1 MTESNIQ
8 SNNNSSSTHNM
19 PDIIKRYSLFLV
31 GLFIASMGVAFS
43 AKAGLGTSPVASVP
57 YSVSLVSSLL
67 SFGGWLNLLSVIQ
80 IVIQVIVLKGKC
92 NYIEIA
98 IQTVLAFVYG
108 YLTNFSVWLIKD
120 INVTAYP
127 MQFVFMLLG
136 CFILALG
143 IWIQLKGAVAMLP
156 GEAMNRAIS
165 KVFNFRYE
173 NVKIFFD
180 ILYIAIA
187 AVICLIF
194 LCKLKGVREG
204 SIIAAILVGN
214 IIKMYNFIFN
224 KVDSKKP

>member
-1 MTESNIQ
+1 MDHKHISGLIR
-8 SNNNSSSTHNM
+8 
-19 PDIIKRYSLFLV
+19 RYALFLV

-67 SFGGWLNLLSVIQ
+67 SFGGWLNLLSLIQ

-98 IQTVLAFVYG
+98 IQTALAFAYG
-108 YLTNFSVWLIKD
+108 YLTDFSCWLIRS
-120 INVTAYP
+120 ISVSGYL

-136 CFILALG
+136 CIILALG
-143 IWIQLKGAVAMLP
+143 IWIQFRGGVAMLA

-165 KVFNFRYE
+165 KVTGRKYE

-180 ILYIAIA
+180 VFYIAIA
-187 AVICLIF
+187 ALICLVF
-194 LCKLKGVREG
+194 LGELKGVRED
-204 SIIAAILVGN
+204 SIIAALAVGSM
-214 IIKMYNFIFN
+214 IKLLNHCFN
-224 KVDSKKP
+224 RLTARTAD